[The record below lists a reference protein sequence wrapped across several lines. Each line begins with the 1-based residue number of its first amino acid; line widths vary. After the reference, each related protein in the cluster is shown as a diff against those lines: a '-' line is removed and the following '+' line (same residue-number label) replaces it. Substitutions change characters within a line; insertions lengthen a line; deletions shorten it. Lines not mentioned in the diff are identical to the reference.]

1 MSAMHSAAASEPTRS
16 VAPRW
21 LQQIDRLVMGVVV
34 VLTTLFFIC
43 TVLQVFV
50 RYVLEQSLPW
60 TEEVSRY
67 SFIWASF
74 LTAAVIVGRGEHF
87 SIDFLLEKMSFRL
100 RCATRIATTVLCL
113 GFTLV
118 LIFFG
123 TRWSLRQM
131 IATSPILELPQ
142 GLVYSIV
149 PLAALH
155 MSIHLL
161 VQLFLAVGE
170 LRRVRAMQ

>member
-1 MSAMHSAAASEPTRS
+1 MSALHSDAASEPTRCKR
-16 VAPRW
+16 PRW
-21 LQQIDRLVMGVVV
+21 LAQIDRVVLAAVV

-43 TVLQVFV
+43 VVLQVFV
-50 RYVLEQSLPW
+50 RYVLEESLPW

-87 SIDFLLEKMSFRL
+87 SIDFILEMIPARL
-100 RCATRIATTVLCL
+100 RCVMRIVTTTLCL
-113 GFTLV
+113 SFTL
-118 LIFFG
+118 LLMFYG
-123 TRWSLRQM
+123 ARWSLRQM
-131 IATSPILELPQ
+131 IATSPILEIPQ

-155 MSIHLL
+155 MSVHLSVHLL
-161 VQLFLAVGE
+161 LTIGE
-170 LRRVRAMQ
+170 LRRIKAKQ